1 LIDEWGSVAS
11 MTFIEV
17 IGNVTEDGK
26 LDAQLPAGVP
36 PGPVNITVWIE
47 SEEDIADRAKWDH
60 SFSQSQEMLLRMAK
74 EALEEDAAGLTMD
87 FDPDIDLEKHS

>member
-1 LIDEWGSVAS
+1 

-17 IGNVTEDGK
+17 VGNVTEDGK

-36 PGPVNITVWIE
+36 PGPISITVWVE
-47 SEEDIADRAKWDH
+47 SEEDLADKAHWDE
-60 SFSQSQEMLLRMAK
+60 SFKQSQDMLIRMAK

-87 FDPDIDLEKHS
+87 LDPDIDFEKPAS